1 MHRMAAALGVPADQ
15 LERITG
21 NRRVGDS
28 LPAGDEV
35 WQRRNILGKCPII
48 NFPGKNLNPPAFG
61 RERMG
66 NRVSRFLCK
75 SHIRR
80 QRFIAVNAVWL
91 GFIVGRQFRFL
102 FPQIIINR
110 PEPLIG
116 RPAEGKCFVQSQ
128 FFCDLAQPV
137 IFKPALPD
145 RLADRIDKPDEI
157 PRHPGSHQIIP
168 FKQTGPGQQDIGK
181 LRARRHKQVTD
192 DDKFNLAHVLQ
203 NTGGFVDVA
212 MLVD

>member
-1 MHRMAAALGVPADQ
+1 MFPRGHCRHEQSFRLLARAPSRPPGASRRTADQ
-15 LERITG
+15 ARQG
-21 NRRVGDS
+21 QGFCHAPNGSGAWCASRSAGADNGQSPGRRFPPGR
-28 LPAGDEV
+28 DEV

-128 FFCDLAQPV
+128 FFCDPRTASHIQTCSPR
-137 IFKPALPD
+137 PACRPD
-145 RLADRIDKPDEI
+145 
-157 PRHPGSHQIIP
+157 
-168 FKQTGPGQQDIGK
+168 
-181 LRARRHKQVTD
+181 
-192 DDKFNLAHVLQ
+192 
-203 NTGGFVDVA
+203 
-212 MLVD
+212 